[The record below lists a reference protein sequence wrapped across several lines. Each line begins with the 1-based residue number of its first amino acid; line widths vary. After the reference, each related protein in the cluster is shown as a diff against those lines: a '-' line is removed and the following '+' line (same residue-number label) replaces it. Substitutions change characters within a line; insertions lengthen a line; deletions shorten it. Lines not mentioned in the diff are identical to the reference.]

1 MNRHL
6 TRPQRR
12 AVAKAG
18 LVLDIF
24 SLLALFLAVLI
35 GIIPAGRMTAPA
47 VIVGIGIAGGSLY
60 LFFTKQRP

>member
-1 MNRHL
+1 MNR
-6 TRPQRR
+6 PKRR

-24 SLLALFLAVLI
+24 SLLALSIAVLI

-47 VIVGIGIAGGSLY
+47 VTLAIGIAGGSLY
-60 LFFTKQRP
+60 LFLTRSRP